1 MFKNLIRLF
10 LILLIMI
17 TLLISYL
24 SIFGIKTDRFNEIVK
39 SQITKQDKRIDIEL
53 VDVFIKLNLKERSIS
68 LNSKNVNLLI
78 LNEKQKFSNINLL
91 ISINSLFKNE
101 KKIKKIVINSK
112 EDEINKLLKFVKA
125 YKLNIPVLYLENIL
139 TR

>member
-39 SQITKQDKRIDIEL
+39 SQVTKQDKRIDIEL

-112 EDEINKLLKFVKA
+112 EDEINKLLKFKN
-125 YKLNIPVLYLENIL
+125 YYFKNI
-139 TR
+139 

>member
-1 MFKNLIRLF
+1 
-10 LILLIMI
+10 MI

-39 SQITKQDKRIDIEL
+39 SQVTKQDKRIDIEL

-112 EDEINKLLKFVKA
+112 EDKSI
-125 YKLNIPVLYLENIL
+125 I
-139 TR
+139 